1 MFVVTI
7 RKMYPLGAS
16 ELIYSTLVK
25 DQNEALDLKREV
37 DNILD
42 SMPLYKQFNYH
53 VEYAW
58 VEHNHSL
65 STIKRLLTT
74 R

>member
-16 ELIYSTLVK
+16 EIIYSTLAK
-25 DQNEALDLKREV
+25 DQNEALELKSKI

-42 SMPLYKQFNYH
+42 SMPLYQQFNYYA
-53 VEYAW
+53 EYTW
-58 VEHNHSL
+58 VEENHSL